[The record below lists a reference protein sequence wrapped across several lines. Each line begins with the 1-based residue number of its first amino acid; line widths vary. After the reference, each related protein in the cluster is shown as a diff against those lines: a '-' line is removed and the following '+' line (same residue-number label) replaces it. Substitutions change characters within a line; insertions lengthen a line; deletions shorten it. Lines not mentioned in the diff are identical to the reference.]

1 MHHNLHLEGFGVRLR
16 PVRLEDAAF
25 IIWLRNLDHA
35 KGRVGDSAMDLGPQQ
50 AWLHA
55 YFDREGDYYFIVET
69 PAGIP
74 VGTYGLYGLSGASA
88 ESGRYIIHPEVP
100 AAVPTAMVAFDHAF
114 DRMGLTQLR
123 GSAVSTNQRI
133 MSLSRKFGFRQ
144 THVQPAAQTIG
155 GQPVDL
161 VHFVLDVSDWRKN
174 REKLLPL
181 AHLAERQI
189 REWEQAQQP
198 TENLTR

>member
-1 MHHNLHLEGFGVRLR
+1 MQHTLQLEGFGVRLR

-35 KGRVGDSAMDLGPQQ
+35 KGRVGDSAIDLAAQE
-50 AWLHA
+50 AWLRG
-55 YFDREGDYYFIVET
+55 YFAREGDYYFIVET
-69 PAGIP
+69 PGGLP
-74 VGTYGLYGLSGASA
+74 VGTYGLYGISGTSG

-100 AAVPTAMVAFDHAF
+100 AAVPTAIVAFDHAF
-114 DRMGLTQLR
+114 ARMGLTQLR

-144 THVQPAAQTIG
+144 THVQAAAQTIS

-161 VHFVLDVSDWRKN
+161 VHFVLDVADWRKV

-181 AHLAERQI
+181 ARLAERQI
-189 REWEQAQQP
+189 GEWEQAQQP
-198 TENLTR
+198 KKLSHK

>member
-1 MHHNLHLEGFGVRLR
+1 MQHNIHLEGFGVRLR
-16 PVRLEDAAF
+16 PVRVEDAAF

-35 KGRVGDSAMDLGPQQ
+35 KGRVGDSAVDLAPQQ
-50 AWLHA
+50 AWLRD
-55 YFDREGDYYFIVET
+55 YFDRQGDYYFIVET

-74 VGTYGLYGLSGASA
+74 VGTYGIYGVDGTAA

-100 AAVPTAMVAFDHAF
+100 AAVPTAILAFDHGF

-133 MSLSRKFGFRQ
+133 MSLSRKFGFHQ
-144 THVQPAAQTIG
+144 THIEPAARAIG

-161 VHFVLDVSDWRKN
+161 VHFVLDVQDWRRN

-181 AHLAERQI
+181 ARLAERQV
-189 REWEQAQQP
+189 REWEEAQTCKESLIQ
-198 TENLTR
+198 